1 MLYVHPIPHRDCLF
15 SNLKYA
21 EQAHE
26 FFCHCDFSTRELLH
40 CPSCQSYLE
49 SYLNDFI
56 LDLLIYLLRMST
68 TEQSSTHVSLS
79 IPLDQ
84 PPPSDNFQ
92 FMSDTFTLPQD
103 GHSGPTQT
111 ASSQGYA
118 G

>member
-1 MLYVHPIPHRDCLF
+1 MQYTSSLFLSFYTIPPRRVILIR
-15 SNLKYA
+15 YY
-21 EQAHE
+21 Q
-26 FFCHCDFSTRELLH
+26 T
-40 CPSCQSYLE
+40 YLE